1 MSANEES
8 ASARD
13 FGFLLFLTLLNV
25 MNFVDRQL
33 LASFG
38 NWIKPDLQLSN
49 TEFGILTGLAFLLFY
64 SVGGLFMGALADRYN
79 SCLLYTSP
87 SPRDS

>member
-33 LASFG
+33 FASFG
-38 NWIKPDLQLSN
+38 NWIKPDRSSLIL
-49 TEFGILTGLAFLLFY
+49 TDLTGLAFLCFTQ
-64 SVGGLFMGALADRYN
+64 SAAF
-79 SCLLYTSP
+79 
-87 SPRDS
+87 